1 MLSFITDVNFNGKI
15 ARGLL
20 RKEPSLSVVR
30 FQDVGPQNATDPEVL
45 DRAAKE
51 GRVLLTHD
59 RKTMPNFAYAR
70 VAGGEKMPG
79 VIVVNDRM
87 PIGRAIDEILSYVRR
102 DPPADLEN
110 LVMYVPVS

>member
-1 MLSFITDVNFNGKI
+1 VLTFMSDVNFNGKI
-15 ARGLL
+15 IRGLV
-20 RKEPSLSVVR
+20 RQEPSLSVVR
-30 FQDVGPQNATDPEVL
+30 FQDVGPQNAADPEVL

-59 RKTMPNFAYAR
+59 RKTMPNFANAR
-70 VAGGEKMPG
+70 VEGGEKMPG

-102 DPPADLEN
+102 DPPAELEN
-110 LVMYVPVS
+110 LVMYVPMS